1 MTASELLLISPIAL
15 FVVAAGMLTFLIVGI
30 RRDDRTQNLRY
41 TPRSRVEAT
50 TRRLLGV
57 GVRTP
62 ESNRDDEE

>member
-1 MTASELLLISPIAL
+1 MTVSELLLISPIAL
-15 FVVAAGMLTFLIVGI
+15 FVVVAGMLALLIVGI
-30 RRDDRTQNLRY
+30 HRDDRTQNLRY

-62 ESNRDDEE
+62 ESDREDEE